1 MAKNQPL
8 FELSADKKT
17 LLYANADEVDEN
29 DMTSITIPD
38 GVLRIGDK
46 ACSWCSADSIIIPN
60 SVTTIGY
67 HAFTFSCIKSIII
80 PNGVTSIEEGAFICC
95 SSLESVTLPESLT
108 KIGKDVFHHCSNL
121 KEVIVPIGSK
131 AHFSQMKN
139 LESVWNLI
147 KEEGST
153 IDTVSPDST
162 IEQACIKCKK
172 MIPKAYAFCPYCG
185 MSIVHA
191 CPNPMCGKTDIPH
204 VANFCPE
211 CGTRL
216 K

>member
-108 KIGKDVFHHCSNL
+108 KIGKDVFHHCSTRNTMENFLNFRVSSL
-121 KEVIVPIGSK
+121 KLSLTSD
-131 AHFSQMKN
+131 F
-139 LESVWNLI
+139 L
-147 KEEGST
+147 
-153 IDTVSPDST
+153 
-162 IEQACIKCKK
+162 
-172 MIPKAYAFCPYCG
+172 
-185 MSIVHA
+185 
-191 CPNPMCGKTDIPH
+191 
-204 VANFCPE
+204 
-211 CGTRL
+211 
-216 K
+216 